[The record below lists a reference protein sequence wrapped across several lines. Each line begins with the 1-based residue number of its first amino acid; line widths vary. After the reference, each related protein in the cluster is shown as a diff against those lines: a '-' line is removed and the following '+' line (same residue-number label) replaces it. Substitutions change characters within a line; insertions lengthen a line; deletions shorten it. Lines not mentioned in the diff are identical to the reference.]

1 MTKNKHKQVENNE
14 DASTYLGAFKERY
27 IPVCNQ
33 EDSTHRFSTTEIFE
47 AIKRLNPGAKIT
59 QESVYES
66 LINEGYTYFA
76 VPGIGIQFKWF
87 VKEIM

>member
-1 MTKNKHKQVENNE
+1 MTKNKQEESTEN
-14 DASTYLGAFKERY
+14 ASVYLGAFKKRY
-27 IPVCNQ
+27 IPVCKP
-33 EDSTHRFSTTEIFE
+33 EDSTHQFSTMEVFE

-59 QESVYES
+59 QESIYQS